1 MPETIGIEAMT
12 TTNPTNPEEERAV
25 REVIAHCEAA
35 WNAGDG
41 MAFAACM
48 HDDVDFV
55 GLLGER
61 YHGKEIVE
69 SGHKHILSTIYKDSK
84 ACYSVERI
92 RFLKPD
98 VAIAVI
104 HQKITSHLPQA
115 VIASTARQRLMSN
128 DLHDS
133 EQRAT
138 LTLIKH
144 TGRWKIV
151 SFHNT
156 SVASIV
162 TAHA

>member
-1 MPETIGIEAMT
+1 MT
-12 TTNPTNPEEERAV
+12 TKTAGPTTNRDDERAI
-25 REVIAHCEAA
+25 RDVIAHCEAA

-41 MAFAACM
+41 ADFAACM

-61 YHGKEIVE
+61 YQGKEIVE
-69 SGHKHILSTIYKDSK
+69 SGHQHVLSTIYKSSK

-104 HQKITSHLPQA
+104 HQKITSHLPPA
-115 VIASTARQRLMSN
+115 AIASTARQHQMSD

-138 LTLIKH
+138 LTLFKQ

-151 SFHNT
+151 AFHNT
-156 SVASIV
+156 SIAAAAIGRP
-162 TAHA
+162 

>member
-1 MPETIGIEAMT
+1 MT
-12 TTNPTNPEEERAV
+12 TKTAGPTTNPDDERAI
-25 REVIAHCEAA
+25 RDVIAHCEAA

-41 MAFAACM
+41 ADFAACM
-48 HDDVDFV
+48 HHDVDFV

-61 YHGKEIVE
+61 YQGKEIVE
-69 SGHKHILSTIYKDSK
+69 SGHQHVLSTIYKGSK

-104 HQKITSHLPQA
+104 HQKITSHLPPA
-115 VIASTARQRLMSN
+115 AIASTARQRQLSD

-138 LTLIKH
+138 LTLFKQ

-151 SFHNT
+151 AFHNT
-156 SVASIV
+156 SVAAAAIGRP
-162 TAHA
+162 

>member
-1 MPETIGIEAMT
+1 MT
-12 TTNPTNPEEERAV
+12 TKTATPAANPEDERAV

-41 MAFAACM
+41 TAFATCM

-69 SGHKHILSTIYKDSK
+69 SGHKHILSTIYKGSK

-104 HQKITSHLPQA
+104 HEKITSHLPQA
-115 VIASTARQRLMSN
+115 VITSTARQRQMS
-128 DLHDS
+128 DELHES

-138 LTLIKH
+138 LTLLKH
-144 TGRWKIV
+144 GGKWKIV
-151 SFHNT
+151 AFHNT
-156 SVASIV
+156 SVASVV
-162 TAHA
+162 TGHT